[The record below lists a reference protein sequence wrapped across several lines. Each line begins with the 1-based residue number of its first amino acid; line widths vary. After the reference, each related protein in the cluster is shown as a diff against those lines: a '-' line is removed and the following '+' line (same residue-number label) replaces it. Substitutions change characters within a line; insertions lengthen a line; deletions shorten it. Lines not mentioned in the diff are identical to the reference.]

1 MTSRLRLR
9 FSLRSHSCPFRGQS
23 GFTLIELLV
32 VIAIIAVLI
41 GLLLPA
47 VQKVRTAANRAAAA
61 EAAQQLAV
69 VAQQFALKDGD
80 ADGRA
85 DYPTLAEML
94 PHLSRSF
101 QPVPGQPDTVVSH
114 GYVFMVQTGE
124 SRDAF
129 FWMAVAAPIRGA
141 ASGEVLMIEETGTLR
156 RLPAACPSGVGLI
169 LDHTGWRCPG
179 DSLAGALTSLGAYRG
194 GASTWSSAP
203 AGAGLVWANR
213 SSDWATNDWSG
224 YTWRSPDLTPGN
236 DRPGMVGMWYVMPG
250 PGGRPLSDSPGGLN
264 LIGSIALETANL
276 LQPGVMAGAI
286 ERVRD
291 PEFLEE
297 MKRVFDTNADGA
309 LALDELIDVGTALAA
324 IRQLADVT
332 DVDPVIAGIVRR
344 AAGQLSE
351 ELLPPISGETAL
363 PTVQTDGFTEAPFP
377 LLALVSPDS
386 RYAALELVR
395 HEVAGLDT
403 RPAPAGDMTSGDE
416 QVNQRRLATLL
427 GIVDGL
433 PPLLRFGRVDELV
446 QTLVKL
452 RDIVA
457 RDERAWVSGEAAAS
471 SRSRDR
477 AGAAYVRASID
488 RTDPG
493 ACRFG
498 TSHGRAVHS
507 PVDFRLGVRIA

>member
-1 MTSRLRLR
+1 MKSLRLR
-9 FSLRSHSCPFRGQS
+9 FSIRSHSWFFRGTS

-61 EAAQQLAV
+61 EAAQQLAAI
-69 VAQQFALKDGD
+69 AQQFALKDVD

-94 PHLSRSF
+94 PSLSRSF
-101 QPVPGQPDTVVSH
+101 QTVPGQPDTVVSH

-129 FWMAVAAPIRGA
+129 YWMAMAAPIRGA

-156 RLPAACPSGVGLI
+156 RLPAACPSGAGLI
-169 LDHTGWRCPG
+169 LDRTGWRCPG
-179 DSLAGALTSLGAYRG
+179 DSLAGALTSLGAYRA
-194 GASTWSSAP
+194 GAFTWTSAA
-203 AGAGLVWANR
+203 AGAGMVWANR
-213 SSDWATNDWSG
+213 GSVWATNDWSG
-224 YTWRSPDLTPGN
+224 YNWRSLRSHAYALGN
-236 DRPGMVGMWYVMPG
+236 DQPG
-250 PGGRPLSDSPGGLN
+250 PVGRPLSDSPGELN

-291 PEFLEE
+291 PGFLEE
-297 MKRVFDTNADGA
+297 VKRVFDADADGA
-309 LALDELIDVGTALAA
+309 LALHELLDAATALAA
-324 IRQLADVT
+324 LRQLADVT
-332 DVDPVIAGIVRR
+332 EVDAVIAGIVRR
-344 AAGQLSE
+344 AIGQLRE
-351 ELLPPISGETAL
+351 ELLPPISGETSL
-363 PTVQTDGFTEAPFP
+363 PAVQRDCFTEAPLP

-386 RYAALELVR
+386 RYAALDLVR
-395 HEVAGLDT
+395 NEVAGLDT
-403 RPAPAGDMTSGDE
+403 RPTPAGDMTSADE

-433 PPLLRFGRVDELV
+433 PPLLRFGRVEELV

-452 RDIVA
+452 RDVVA
-457 RDERAWVSGEAAAS
+457 RDQRAWVSGEAAQPL
-471 SRSRDR
+471 DR
-477 AGAAYVRASID
+477 AIVQALQMFEHR
-488 RTDPG
+488 
-493 ACRFG
+493 
-498 TSHGRAVHS
+498 
-507 PVDFRLGVRIA
+507 